1 MFVLRS
7 EKSDGRWYGGWIS
20 SVTFGMKVSNR
31 RENSDLQHKLY
42 NNETIQRTVR
52 CAAAASRWR
61 ASGAKHCGGRR
72 CCRPRASVLP
82 LRECQV
88 GGGRS
93 GAAHRQPNMSQ
104 SDSTQ
109 RQFSPIHEST
119 SAEEMDESGVDLG
132 FDLNNLDTDEF
143 WDLESRL
150 DEGMFYE
157 LRSKTVPYE
166 RYV

>member
-1 MFVLRS
+1 MAS
-7 EKSDGRWYGGWIS
+7 E
-20 SVTFGMKVSNR
+20 R
-31 RENSDLQHKLY
+31 RKAERRPALLP
-42 NNETIQRTVR
+42 
-52 CAAAASRWR
+52 AARQ
-61 ASGAKHCGGRR
+61 C
-72 CCRPRASVLP
+72 LP

-88 GGGRS
+88 GGS
-93 GAAHRQPNMSQ
+93 AEVGAAQRTGDMSQ

-119 SAEEMDESGVDLG
+119 SADEMDESGVDLG

-166 RYV
+166 RYVY